1 MTFFNTAARWI
12 LRIALGLVVG
22 VLAAVMLATI
32 AAAILYAELPA
43 LDALADYR
51 AVVPMRIF
59 TADGTLIGEFGEER
73 RTVVMLSEVPPMVQ
87 HAVLAAEDGRF
98 YEHGGVDYSSIV
110 RAAIDNLRANGVHEG
125 ASTITMQV
133 ARAFFL
139 SNEKTFMRKIVEA
152 MLAEKIEREFTKQQ
166 ILEIYM
172 NQIYLGER
180 AYGFAAA
187 SDVYFG
193 VPMQRL
199 SWAQAAMLAG
209 LPKAPSSFNPI
220 VNPDRAR
227 GRRDYVLRRLHE
239 LGYIDDKV
247 YASALSEPVEVRPR
261 RLAYPVEAEYAAEDA
276 RQLLL
281 TRYGDDAYRIGLRV
295 VTTLHDKEQQAAV
308 ASVIAGVLAYDGRH
322 GSYRGPERKIDP
334 WPTSPEEQATA
345 AQDALDELAT
355 VGNLEPAVVL
365 QVEQLV
371 ATAQSREGIVKVSV
385 PAAMPD
391 RSKGNGKMPMAESRA
406 PPGSVIRIRHDEK
419 GSWVLAQLP
428 QVEAALVS
436 MDPQSGAITA
446 MAGGFDFGRNHY
458 NHATQA
464 QRQPGSSFK
473 PFVYSAALEKGFRT
487 TTLLDDSAVDFP
499 LPGTGGRHYSPH
511 DYDDRFLGQITLR
524 SALMKSRNVPAVRV
538 LHAIGIPYARAYV
551 KRFGLT
557 DAQVPPY
564 LTMVLGVGTATP
576 LQMARAYAVFA
587 NGGHLV
593 TPYLIDKVT
602 DNDGR
607 LLWQSPR
614 TPTGATEPVIDP
626 RNAFIMTS
634 MLRDVIRAGTGV
646 GARSLKRQDVG
657 GKTGSTNNFV
667 DAWFAGFTPARVAVS
682 WIGFDAPR
690 TLGKG
695 EVGGHA
701 ALPMWTQYMATA
713 LEGRPEEPLPAPPGV
728 VAIPA
733 DDPAHPLA
741 MRPQQEYFYVENQPP
756 ASAASTAS
764 APDAAPD
771 SGEDH
776 D

>member
-1 MTFFNTAARWI
+1 MTIASSLARWT
-12 LRIALGLVVG
+12 LRIALGLFVV

-32 AAAILYAELPA
+32 AAVTMYARLPA
-43 LDALADYR
+43 LDALAGYH

-73 RTVVMLSEVPPMVQ
+73 RTVVKLSEVPPMVQ

-98 YEHGGVDYSSIV
+98 YEHGGVDYSSVI
-110 RAAIDNLRANGVHEG
+110 RAATANLRANGVHEG

-139 SNEKTFMRKIVEA
+139 SNERTFTRKIAEA

-166 ILEIYM
+166 VLEIYM

-227 GRRDYVLRRLHE
+227 ERRDYVLRRLHE
-239 LGYIDDKV
+239 LGNIDDRL
-247 YASALSEPVEVRPR
+247 YAAALQEPIEVRPR

-281 TRYGDDAYRIGLRV
+281 ERYGEEAYRMGLRV

-322 GSYRGPERKIDP
+322 GGYRGPERKIIP
-334 WPTSPEEQATA
+334 WPASAEDEATA
-345 AQDALDELAT
+345 AQDALDELVA
-355 VGNLEPAVVL
+355 VGNLEPAIVL
-365 QVEQLV
+365 QVEQLI
-371 ATAQSREGIVKVSV
+371 ATAQSREGVVKVSV
-385 PAAMPD
+385 PAVTPE
-391 RSKGNGKMPMAESRA
+391 RTKGKGNAPTAESRV

-419 GSWVLAQLP
+419 GGWVLAQLP

-436 MDPQSGAITA
+436 MDPQSGAIVA
-446 MAGGFDFGRNHY
+446 LAGGFDFARNHY

-487 TTLLDDSAVDFP
+487 TTLLDDSPVEFV
-499 LPGTGGRHYSPH
+499 LPGTGGRRYSPH
-511 DYDDRFLGQITLR
+511 DYDDRYLGQMTLR
-524 SALMKSRNVPAVRV
+524 TALMKSRNVPAVRV
-538 LHAIGIPYARAYV
+538 LRSIGIPYARAYV

-557 DAQVPPY
+557 DAQVPPF

-587 NGGHLV
+587 NGGHLI

-607 LLWQSPR
+607 LLWQPAR
-614 TPTGATEPVIDP
+614 APAGTTEPVIDP

-646 GARSLKRQDVG
+646 GARSLGRQDVG

-667 DAWFAGFTPARVAVS
+667 DAWFAGFTQARVAVS

-701 ALPMWTQYMATA
+701 ALPIWTQYMATA
-713 LEGRPEEPLPAPPGV
+713 LEGRPQEPLPRPPGI

-733 DDPAHPLA
+733 DDPGHPLA

-756 ASAASTAS
+756 VAAAS
-764 APDAAPD
+764 APDAPPN
-771 SGEDH
+771 SGEDR